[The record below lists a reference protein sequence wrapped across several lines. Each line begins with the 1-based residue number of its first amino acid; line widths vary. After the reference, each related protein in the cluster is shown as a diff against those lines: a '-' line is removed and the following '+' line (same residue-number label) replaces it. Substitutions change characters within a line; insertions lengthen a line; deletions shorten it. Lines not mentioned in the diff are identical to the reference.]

1 MTGAGLFLSTF
12 FLVFLA
18 ELGDKTQIAGFS
30 MAAESGKVVS
40 VVIGA
45 SVALISAS
53 LIAVLIGNKI
63 ALLIPKKVLKTISGL
78 LFIGTGIFL
87 LVKNL
92 V

>member
-1 MTGAGLFLSTF
+1 MSGAGLFFSTF

-18 ELGDKTQIAGFS
+18 EVGDKTQIASFS

-45 SVALISAS
+45 SVALVSAS
-53 LIAVLIGNKI
+53 LIAVLLGNKI
-63 ALLIPKKVLKTISGL
+63 ALLVPKKVLKIISGL

-87 LVKNL
+87 LVKNF